1 MAKGKVLMKGIIW
14 TEAIFNEFV
23 KRAMLSDEEI
33 AVIETSIR
41 GWSRVKQSIELNM
54 SLSKIQRIKRRCEA
68 KYDAVQKE
76 SDILPERKRSKN
88 DRFCA

>member
-1 MAKGKVLMKGIIW
+1 MKGIIW
-14 TEAIFNEFV
+14 TDVIFNEFI
-23 KRAMLSDEEI
+23 KKAMLSDEEI
-33 AVIETSIR
+33 AVLETSIR
-41 GWSRVKQSIELNM
+41 GWSRVKQSLELNM

-68 KYDAVQKE
+68 KYDVAQKE

>member
-1 MAKGKVLMKGIIW
+1 MKGIIW
-14 TEAIFNEFV
+14 TKAIFDEFV

-41 GWSRVKQSIELNM
+41 GWSRVKQSLELNM

-68 KYDAVQKE
+68 KYDVAQKE
-76 SDILPERKRSKN
+76 SDILPERKRSKS
-88 DRFCA
+88 DLFCA

>member
-1 MAKGKVLMKGIIW
+1 MKGIIW
-14 TEAIFNEFV
+14 TDVIFNEFI
-23 KRAMLSDEEI
+23 KKAMLSDEEI

-41 GWSRVKQSIELNM
+41 GWSRVKQSLELNM

-68 KYDAVQKE
+68 KYDVAQKE